1 MKYFTAG
8 ESAPKEYNGGRR
20 FDVLKKFAEVRPA
33 RFTRHAVILLS
44 PPSFQRSDPRLAWH
58 RAPCRAKPAT
68 QPPLPPPRRCQSSLD
83 APPAPRAFRQSEARL
98 PAPLQGARIIRSR
111 KQSPRSHHLPLLH
124 DLVQTG
130 APAAADLD
138 TSPPAPRSHARSGLR
153 RAERPRAPQEP
164 PPPPTQPPARHQ
176 VDAAARRRPRQRGSL
191 PVGARDKGAAC
202 LSGRGARPV
211 EPASTTHPGR

>member
-1 MKYFTAG
+1 MINPNRCGHCKAMARDWDALGNDFVDSSSVLIAEVDCTKVIKKTGISPHGASLTFVLAQSASLCKKYGVNGYPTMKYFTAG

-83 APPAPRAFRQSEARL
+83 APPAPHALRQSEARL
-98 PAPLQGARIIRSR
+98 PAPLQAAPSR
-111 KQSPRSHHLPLLH
+111 AS
-124 DLVQTG
+124 
-130 APAAADLD
+130 PAALRA
-138 TSPPAPRSHARSGLR
+138 APRGLI
-153 RAERPRAPQEP
+153 AP
-164 PPPPTQPPARHQ
+164 PPSA
-176 VDAAARRRPRQRGSL
+176 
-191 PVGARDKGAAC
+191 
-202 LSGRGARPV
+202 
-211 EPASTTHPGR
+211 